1 MIEIRKMRMTA
12 RARLNDAI
20 ALLKAGRY
28 DGAVYV
34 CGYAVEIAL
43 KARICKHLKWPGYPE
58 SRKEFESFQGFKTHD
73 FDTLLALTGIE
84 LTVRSKHLEEWS
96 TVTEWE
102 PEMRYREAGTTT
114 QQDAES
120 RLDAARTLLSKL

>member
-1 MIEIRKMRMTA
+1 MIEIRKMRVTA

-20 ALLKAGRY
+20 ALLRARRY

-58 SRKEFESFQGFKTHD
+58 SSREFQSFQSFKTHN

-84 LTVRSKHLEEWS
+84 LIVRSKHLVEWS

-102 PEMRYREAGTTT
+102 PELRYREAGTAT
-114 QQDAES
+114 QQDAE
-120 RLDAARTLLSKL
+120 LMIDAARTLLSKL